1 MVKQKKKVSLQIPPG
16 VDSGSRLR
24 LRGEGE
30 EGARGGPAGDLYVII
45 YVEPH
50 EFFEREG
57 DDIIWR
63 VPISFTLAALGGSID
78 VPTLNGSKTIQ
89 IPKGTQPGEIFRLRN
104 EGVPHLHGRGK
115 GDQIVLVTIEVPKKV
130 SKRQEE
136 LLEEFAVLEGGGGK
150 KGAGGGTRWKK
161 R

>member
-1 MVKQKKKVSLQIPPG
+1 
-16 VDSGSRLR
+16 
-24 LRGEGE
+24 
-30 EGARGGPAGDLYVII
+30 VII

-63 VPISFTLAALGGSID
+63 VPISFTIAALGGTIE
-78 VPTLNGSKTIQ
+78 VPTLNGSKIIQ
-89 IPKGTQPGEIFRLRN
+89 IPKGTQPGELFRLRN
-104 EGVPHLHGRGK
+104 EGIPHLHGRGK
-115 GDQIVLVTIEVPKKV
+115 GDQIVQVTIEVPKKV

-136 LLEEFAVLEGGGGK
+136 LLEEFAALETGEGK
-150 KGAGGGTRWKK
+150 KGAGGTWRKK